1 MESAANNIEKKRIAT
16 VHEQQW
22 KFSTPTL
29 PKIIIKACSTAIVPL
44 MIGTLTLIL
53 AYQQHYQGIQNRQ
66 TDLHIAKTQEQLENE
81 KRQQD
86 LHIAEAIQQDTVLNA
101 YLEKVS
107 QLLLSQQFN
116 LSSNTLKSIIRP
128 KTLTTIRQLDATRKT
143 LLVKFLYESSLLM
156 RHETVDSRCKSSDK
170 QDVDL
175 QDANLNGIIM
185 GSQNI
190 ETERVNLFRISLSKV
205 TLINSSFT
213 FCFLNC
219 ANFERSILD
228 GSSFRNSHLRDTNL
242 IRTSLAYTDFT
253 GATLSGSNLDL
264 ANLTGSNILDSQLVD
279 VDSSDRTI
287 LPNGTIAHMYNLVH
301 NGDARNCTLNHWSI
315 YPVDSVKVV
324 PASDNR
330 IDGCRFQVI
339 SNRSDKIHM
348 VQKIN
353 DEMMDNLI
361 NKGRQNFEV
370 RFRIGGNTTG
380 TQSWTDSFPIF
391 LNVSERTSKEHFLEI
406 AFSTRPSSYSINKM
420 ATFHQYSLIT
430 EYFMWNNDRSLE
442 LVVSF
447 PNGTLFDNIELYLE
461 RDIILKDRYA

>member
-1 MESAANNIEKKRIAT
+1 MESAANNIEKKPIAT
-16 VHEQQW
+16 VHEQPW
-22 KFSTPTL
+22 KFKTPML
-29 PKIIIKACSTAIVPL
+29 PRIIIKACSTAIVPL

-66 TDLHIAKTQEQLENE
+66 TDLQIAKTQEQLEGI
-81 KRQQD
+81 KREQD

-107 QLLLSQQFN
+107 QLLLNHQFN
-116 LSSNTLKSIIRP
+116 LSSNIRKSIIRP

-143 LLVKFLYESSLLM
+143 LLVKFLYESSLLL
-156 RHETVDSRCKSSDK
+156 RRETDDDSISNEK
-170 QDVDL
+170 DVDL
-175 QDANLNGIIM
+175 SDANLNGIIM
-185 GSQNI
+185 GNQNI
-190 ETERVNLFRISLSKV
+190 EIERVNLFRISLSKV

-228 GSSFRNSHLRDTNL
+228 GSSFRNSRLRDTNL
-242 IRTSLAYTDFT
+242 FRTSLAYTDFT
-253 GATLSGSNLDL
+253 GATLSGSNLIL

-279 VDSSDRTI
+279 ISLERTI
-287 LPNGTIAHMYNLVH
+287 LPNGTITHMYNLVH
-301 NGDARNCTLNHWSI
+301 NGGAKNCTLNHWSI
-315 YPVDSVKVV
+315 YPVDSVKVIRT
-324 PASDNR
+324 SDN
-330 IDGCRFQVI
+330 IVDGCSFQVI

-353 DEMMDNLI
+353 DEMIDNLI

-370 RFRIGGNTTG
+370 RFRIAGNTTK
-380 TQSWTDSFPIF
+380 TESWTSSFPIF
-391 LNVSERTSKEHFLEI
+391 LNVSERTSKEHFLDI
-406 AFSTRPSSYSINKM
+406 AFSTGADSYLINKM

-430 EYFMWNNDRSLE
+430 EYFVWNNDRSLE

-461 RDIILKDRYA
+461 RDIILKDRYT

>member
-1 MESAANNIEKKRIAT
+1 MESAANNIEKKPIAT

-22 KFSTPTL
+22 KFKTPTL
-29 PKIIIKACSTAIVPL
+29 PRIIIKACSTAIVPL

-107 QLLLSQQFN
+107 QLLLNQQFN

-143 LLVKFLYESSLLM
+143 LLVKFLYESSLLL
-156 RHETVDSRCKSSDK
+156 KSKTSDNSVLHG

-190 ETERVNLFRISLSKV
+190 ETERVNLAHISLSRV
-205 TLINSSFT
+205 TLINSSFI
-213 FCFLNC
+213 FCSLNC

-228 GSSFRNSHLRDTNL
+228 GSSFRSSRLLDTNL
-242 IRTSLAYTDFT
+242 IRTSLAYADFT
-253 GATLSGSNLDL
+253 GASLFGSKLDL
-264 ANLTGSNILDSQLVD
+264 ANLIGSNILDSQLVD
-279 VDSSDRTI
+279 VESLDRTI
-287 LPNGTIAHMYNLVH
+287 LPNGTITHMYNLVY
-301 NGDARNCTLNHWSI
+301 NGDARNCTLNHWYI
-315 YPVDSVKVV
+315 DPVDSVKVIRT
-324 PASDNR
+324 SDNI
-330 IDGCRFQVI
+330 IDGCSFQVI

-370 RFRIGGNTTG
+370 RFRIAGNTTG
-380 TQSWTDSFPIF
+380 TESWTDNFPIL
-391 LNVSERTSKEHFLEI
+391 LNVFGRKSKEHFLEI

-420 ATFHQYSLIT
+420 ATFHDYSLMT
-430 EYFMWNNDRSLE
+430 DHLVWKSDRSLQ

-461 RDIILKDRYA
+461 RDFILQNRYA

>member
-1 MESAANNIEKKRIAT
+1 
-16 VHEQQW
+16 
-22 KFSTPTL
+22 
-29 PKIIIKACSTAIVPL
+29 
-44 MIGTLTLIL
+44 MIP
-53 AYQQHYQGIQNRQ
+53 
-66 TDLHIAKTQEQLENE
+66 KTQEQLEGI
-81 KRQQD
+81 KREQD

-107 QLLLSQQFN
+107 QLLLNHQFN
-116 LSSNTLKSIIRP
+116 LSSNIRKSIIRP

-143 LLVKFLYESSLLM
+143 LLVKFLYESSLLL
-156 RHETVDSRCKSSDK
+156 RRETDDDSISNEK
-170 QDVDL
+170 DVDL
-175 QDANLNGIIM
+175 SDANLNGIIM
-185 GSQNI
+185 GNQNI
-190 ETERVNLFRISLSKV
+190 DIERVNLFRISLSKV

-213 FCFLNC
+213 FCSLNC

-242 IRTSLAYTDFT
+242 FRTSLAYADFT
-253 GATLSGSNLDL
+253 GATLSGSNLIL

-279 VDSSDRTI
+279 VSLERTI
-287 LPNGTIAHMYNLVH
+287 LPNGTITHMYNLVH

-324 PASDNR
+324 PASDNG

-353 DEMMDNLI
+353 DEMMDKLT
-361 NKGRQNFEV
+361 KMDRKRFEL
-370 RFRIGGNTTG
+370 RFSIAGNTTG
-380 TQSWTDSFPIF
+380 IESWKDNFPIS
-391 LNVSERTSKEHFLEI
+391 LNASERKSKKPLPQIISDFG
-406 AFSTRPSSYSINKM
+406 ASSYSINKM
-420 ATFHQYSLIT
+420 TTFHDYSLEADLLI
-430 EYFMWNNDRSLE
+430 WNNNRSLE

-461 RDIILKDRYA
+461 RDIILKDRYT